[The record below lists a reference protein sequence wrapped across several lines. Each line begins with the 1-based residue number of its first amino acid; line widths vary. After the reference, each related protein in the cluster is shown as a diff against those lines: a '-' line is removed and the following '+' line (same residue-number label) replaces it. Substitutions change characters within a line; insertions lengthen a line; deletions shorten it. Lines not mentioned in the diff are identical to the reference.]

1 MSVKDQIFEQ
11 YLWHLFDLI
20 RNLRPTV
27 HQSAKMAFN
36 ELDFEN
42 PDFDVTE
49 CINKQFPNEQSLV
62 NIEDQIANIREKIKR
77 HDEEISL
84 AVRGQTIIE
93 QDNRNELDKAT
104 TIIGELMKRIHDM
117 KTQAEGSEQTVNEI
131 TCDIKQLDIAKRNLT
146 STVTM
151 LNNLHILVGSIEK
164 LEEIYNKN
172 EYRQTASILAGIQD
186 VMTQFTEYKHIPQIN
201 HLSSEID
208 RLCSNITEKIDFDFK
223 RIFEVPSAKQ
233 SLGKEDAKLIAEACL
248 VVSLLGGNTQEKL
261 IQWFLNLTLTEYK
274 ALFKDSQLQTSSLRA
289 VDKRY
294 AWLKKHLLEF
304 EDKYGFIFP
313 PPWHMSERM
322 AVEFCALTRE
332 SLANIMKANV
342 DEVKLDPLMFAMS
355 KTTAFEALLA
365 KRFTGESIPADENV
379 TKVHPFDGLISAC
392 FDPYFHVLIESQESS
407 IQKLFEQFV
416 DEHQKIAK
424 STGSKEPSVVYS
436 SSNKLF
442 QQYKSSLVQIVQLTN
457 KSPLLDLHEVFKKF
471 LRAYAFKVLQL
482 HLKSP
487 SSNSSMPLNKMVPD
501 TTSGNKMFSVATYG
515 AAGLLQSLL
524 RDDTARN
531 KLEPNQACS
540 VILTADYCFET
551 TQQLEKKIKERIDPT
566 LECKVDLSAELD
578 IFNEL
583 INGCIQLLI
592 QHIEFTCEPA
602 FTTMVKTQWST
613 IGTPVKPSSFID
625 DIIDSLRHQFPVIRE
640 FLRDGRKYFVQFCN
654 KFITLFTHKYITN
667 LFRCRLCSQN
677 SAEQLLL
684 DTQTLKKCLLGLPCY
699 NSEIKTAPSSYIKAA
714 EKGMSKAEM
723 ILKIILVPH
732 NQVDNFIE
740 SYFKLL
746 PDSNTV
752 EFQRILEVKGVK
764 RNETSQLI
772 EAYNRYSVDDKK
784 DLCK

>member
-1 MSVKDQIFEQ
+1 
-11 YLWHLFDLI
+11 
-20 RNLRPTV
+20 
-27 HQSAKMAFN
+27 MAFD

-62 NIEDQIANIREKIKR
+62 SIEDQIANIREKIKR

-84 AVRGQTIIE
+84 AVRSQTIIE
-93 QDNRNELDKAT
+93 QDNRKELDKAT
-104 TIIGELMKRIHDM
+104 SIIGELMKRIHDM
-117 KTQAEGSEQTVNEI
+117 KIQAEGSEQTVNEI

-186 VMTQFTEYKHIPQIN
+186 VMTQFSDYKHIPQIN

-223 RIFEVPSAKQ
+223 RTFEVPSAKQ
-233 SLGKEDAKLIAEACL
+233 TLNKEDAKLIAEACL
-248 VVSLLGGNTQEKL
+248 VISLLGGDTQEKL

-274 ALFKDSQLQTSSLRA
+274 ALFKDSQLQTSSLKA

-294 AWLKKHLLEF
+294 AWIKKHLLDF
-304 EDKYGFIFP
+304 EDKYSFIFP

-322 AVEFCALTRE
+322 AIEFCTITKE
-332 SLANIMKANV
+332 SLTNIMKANS

-355 KTTAFEALLA
+355 KTTAFEALLS
-365 KRFTGESIPADENV
+365 KRFTGESIHVEEKEN
-379 TKVHPFDGLISAC
+379 KAHPFEGLISSC
-392 FDPYFHVLIESQESS
+392 FKPYLHVLIESQESS
-407 IQKLFEQFV
+407 IQKLFEQCV
-416 DEHQKIAK
+416 EDHQKVAK

-442 QQYKSSLVQIVQLTN
+442 QQYKNSLVQCVQLTN
-457 KSPLLDLHEVFKKF
+457 KSPLLDLLEVFKKY
-471 LRAYAFKVLQL
+471 LRAYAFKVLQI

-487 SSNSSMPLNKMVPD
+487 TSNSSMPLNKIATDV
-501 TTSGNKMFSVATYG
+501 TSGNKMFSVATYG

-531 KLEPNQACS
+531 KLELNQACS

-551 TQQLEKKIKERIDPT
+551 TQQLEKKIKERVDPT
-566 LECKVDLSAELD
+566 LEAKVDLSAELD

-592 QHIEFTCEPA
+592 QHVEFSCEQA
-602 FTTMVKTQWST
+602 FTTMIKTQWST
-613 IGTPVKPSSFID
+613 IGTPVKPSAFID
-625 DIIDSLRHQFPVIRE
+625 EIISSLRHQFPVIRD
-640 FLRDGRKYFVQFCN
+640 FLQDGRKYFVQFCN

-684 DTQTLKKCLLGLPCY
+684 DTQTLKKCLIDLPCY
-699 NSEIKTAPSSYIKAA
+699 NSGIRTAPSSYTKAA
-714 EKGMSKAEM
+714 DKGMSKAEM
-723 ILKIILVPH
+723 ILKVILVPH
-732 NQVDNFIE
+732 ISVDSFIE

-746 PDSNTV
+746 PDSNAV

-772 EAYNRYSVDDKK
+772 EAYNKYSIDNKK